1 MVPLGVGNTNGVV
14 KLGVFELDVCVDE
27 AECLTVVV
35 FGWVDARCWCW
46 RKSEEGMGFVDV
58 SEATGDA
65 KVPDMCV
72 RLYGE
77 LCWLGSIGRE
87 LENNDKKVW
96 ARKIIARSSKA
107 VHCIRLRTANEQMKI
122 HHPLIAIVCQ

>member
-1 MVPLGVGNTNGVV
+1 MRETGIGVYNLEAEFLLLSELMVPLGVGNTNGVV

-65 KVPDMCV
+65 KVPVMCV
-72 RLYGE
+72 RLCGE
-77 LCWLGSIGRE
+77 MGWLGSIKQE
-87 LENNDKKVW
+87 LENNKKKPSV
-96 ARKIIARSSKA
+96 RKIIARWSECSA
-107 VHCIRLRTANEQMKI
+107 V
-122 HHPLIAIVCQ
+122 